1 MAPKL
6 KVACAII
13 INSERKIL
21 LAQRSSIMKHPL
33 QWEFPGGKIKMEEDC
48 FAAIKRE
55 ILEELNV
62 SVVPKKLLKVVNWN
76 YSDSSIELQ
85 AVICELESESFI
97 LLEHS
102 QIEWF
107 SLEELLRKLD
117 LLAADKEFLSDL
129 SHYLK
134 N

>member
-21 LAQRSSIMKHPL
+21 LAQRSPTMKHPL
-33 QWEFPGGKIKMEEDC
+33 QWEFPGGKIKKEEDC
-48 FAAIKRE
+48 FEAIRRE

-62 SVVPKKLLKVVNWN
+62 EVVPRLFLKVINWD
-76 YSDSSIELQ
+76 YSDVTIELQ
-85 AVICELESESFI
+85 AVICELESENFI

-107 SLEELLRKLD
+107 SLDDMQKKSD
-117 LLAADKEFLSDL
+117 LLPADQEFLMDL
-129 SHYLK
+129 ALYL
-134 N
+134 NS